1 MTLKNR
7 FALLFS
13 LFFTLF
19 FAIVLLIVYTLFSD
33 YRQGDFYSRL
43 INKADQISFEI
54 NKHYKNSNDL
64 IKDEDVQTTY
74 KLVNERIAVIDLN
87 RKKLFQTSRTNPIK
101 VSIKQLKSL
110 NQNNPIYYSK
120 NKIETVIKLFN
131 QENQKIIVIVSAED
145 LYGNA
150 KIDYLKILF
159 YWTFSIGLIL
169 LWFFSYQLSRRA
181 LLPMDRLRE
190 KVQEITFQNL
200 NNPIQFENKKDE
212 ISALAKAFNHMLER
226 IDKAYKRQREFTGNA
241 SHELRTPIARIGTQ
255 LENLLQE
262 KQVDENL
269 KNSLKSVHEDVYH
282 LSDVVTSLLILSRLD
297 EGVKSDNFK
306 LVRID
311 EIIFDVTDKLVKIW
325 PDFKLQFEIE
335 NKTTDE
341 LILDVNGDETL
352 LKIAI
357 TNLLKNAYTYS
368 NNHQVKVTYVLTENT
383 QNIQVLNTGEVPT
396 FKDNSPMFQ
405 AFSRGTNSYD
415 KPGSGLG
422 LRIIQRILSYHNAN
436 ISFSNPAENTNL
448 FEVKFNR

>member
-19 FAIVLLIVYTLFSD
+19 FAVVLLIVYTLFSD
-33 YRQGDFYSRL
+33 YRQADFYSRL
-43 INKADQISFEI
+43 VSKSDQIYFEI
-54 NKHYKNSNDL
+54 GKHFKNSTL
-64 IKDEDVQTTY
+64 PITEEDVQTTY
-74 KLVNERIAVIDLN
+74 KLVNERIAVFDFN
-87 RKKLFQTSRTNPIK
+87 RKKIFQTSHSNPILLTR
-101 VSIKQLKSL
+101 IQIKSL
-110 NQNNPIYYSK
+110 RAQKTIYFNNYE
-120 NKIETVIKLFN
+120 IETVVKFFVKGN
-131 QENQKIIVIVSAED
+131 DRIIVAVSAED
-145 LYGNA
+145 LYGNS
-150 KIDYLKILF
+150 KLDYLKSLF
-159 YWTFSIGLIL
+159 YWTFIFGLIL
-169 LWFFSYQLSRRA
+169 LWLFSYQLSRRA

-226 IDKAYKRQREFTGNA
+226 IDRAYKRQREFTGNA

-255 LENLLQE
+255 IENLLQE
-262 KQVDENL
+262 KQVDVNL

-297 EGVKSDNFK
+297 EGVKTDNFK
-306 LVRID
+306 AIRID
-311 EIIFDVTDKLVKIW
+311 EIIFDVTDKLLKIW

-335 NKTTDE
+335 NKTSNE
-341 LILDVNGDETL
+341 LILEVNGDETL

-368 NNHQVKVTYVLTENT
+368 DNHQVKVTYILNKSS
-383 QNIQVLNTGEVPT
+383 QNIQVYNTGEVPS

-422 LRIIQRILSYHNAN
+422 LRIIQRILKYHNASITFN
-436 ISFSNPAENTNL
+436 SPAENANL
-448 FEVKFNR
+448 FEIKFNR

>member
-19 FAIVLLIVYTLFSD
+19 FAVVLLIVFTLFSE

-43 INKADQISFEI
+43 INKVDQIYHEVD
-54 NKHYKNSNDL
+54 KHYKNSTEL
-64 IKDEDVQTTY
+64 ITDIDVQTTY
-74 KLVNERIAVIDLN
+74 KLINERIAVIDLN
-87 RKKLFQTSRTNPIK
+87 RKNVFQSSHSQPIELSDRQLEELSTTNP
-101 VSIKQLKSL
+101 VYFS
-110 NQNNPIYYSK
+110 
-120 NKIETVIKLFN
+120 NKEIETVAKLFK
-131 QENQKIIVIVSAED
+131 QESAHFIVIVSAED
-145 LYGNA
+145 LYGNS
-150 KIDYLKILF
+150 KIEYLKILF
-159 YWTFSIGLIL
+159 YWTFSIGFIL

-212 ISALAKAFNHMLER
+212 ISALASAFNHMLER

-255 LENLLQE
+255 VENLLTE
-262 KQVDENL
+262 KTLDSQF

-297 EGVKSDNFK
+297 EGVKTDNFK
-306 LVRID
+306 PVRID
-311 EIIFDVTDKLVKIW
+311 EIIFDIADKLVKIW
-325 PDFKLQFEIE
+325 PDFKLQFDIK
-335 NKTTDE
+335 NKTNDE
-341 LILDVNGDETL
+341 LIFDVNGDDTL
-352 LKIAI
+352 LKIAM
-357 TNLLKNAYTYS
+357 TNLFKNAYTYS
-368 NNHQVKVTYVLTENT
+368 DNHQVKVTYELTENT
-383 QNIQVLNTGEVPT
+383 QIIQVYNSGEVPI

-405 AFSRGTNSYD
+405 AFSRGDNSYD

-422 LRIIQRILSYHNAN
+422 LRIIQRILSYHNASIVF
-436 ISFSNPAENTNL
+436 ISPGLNQNL

>member
-19 FAIVLLIVYTLFSD
+19 FAVVLIIVYKLFSD

-43 INKADQISFEI
+43 ASKSEQIYFEI
-54 NKHYKNSNDL
+54 GKHFKNSNDP
-64 IKDEDVQTTY
+64 IADEVVQTTY
-74 KLVNERIAVIDLN
+74 KLVNERIAVFDLN
-87 RKKLFQTSRTNPIK
+87 RKKIFQTNQSNPIHLDENQ
-101 VSIKQLKSL
+101 IKNIRTL
-110 NQNNPIYYSK
+110 NTIYFNNK
-120 NKIETVIKLFN
+120 EIETVVKLFVN
-131 QENQKIIVIVSAED
+131 GNDRIIVAVSAED

-150 KIDYLKILF
+150 KLDYLKSLF
-159 YWTFSIGLIL
+159 YWTFIFGLIL

-255 LENLLQE
+255 IENLLQE

-297 EGVKSDNFK
+297 EGVKTDNFK
-306 LVRID
+306 PIRID
-311 EIIFDVTDKLVKIW
+311 EIIFDVTDELLKIW
-325 PDFKLQFEIE
+325 PDFKLKFEIE
-335 NKTTDE
+335 NKTSNE

-357 TNLLKNAYTYS
+357 TNLLRNAYTYS
-368 NNHQVKVTYVLTENT
+368 DNQQVKVTYILNKSS
-383 QNIQVLNTGEVPT
+383 QNIQVYNTGEVPS

-422 LRIIQRILSYHNAN
+422 LRIIQRILKYHNASITFN
-436 ISFSNPAENTNL
+436 SPAENANL
-448 FEVKFNR
+448 FEIKFNR

>member
-19 FAIVLLIVYTLFSD
+19 FAVVLFIVYTLFSE

-43 INKADQISFEI
+43 VSKSEQIFFEI
-54 NKHYKNSNDL
+54 GKHFKNTNDP
-64 IKDEDVQTTY
+64 ITDEVVQTTY
-74 KLVNERIAVIDLN
+74 KLVNERIAVFDLN
-87 RKKLFQTSRTNPIK
+87 RKQILQTNHTNQILLTQQQINSLRGLNTIYFNDNEIETIVKLFVKGNER
-101 VSIKQLKSL
+101 
-110 NQNNPIYYSK
+110 
-120 NKIETVIKLFN
+120 
-131 QENQKIIVIVSAED
+131 IIVAVSAED

-150 KIDYLKILF
+150 KLDYLKILF
-159 YWTFSIGLIL
+159 YWTFVFGLIL

-226 IDKAYKRQREFTGNA
+226 IDRAYKRQREFTGNA

-255 LENLLQE
+255 IENLLQE
-262 KQVDENL
+262 KQIDENL
-269 KNSLKSVHEDVYH
+269 KNSLKSVNEDVYH

-297 EGVKSDNFK
+297 EGFKIDNFK
-306 LVRID
+306 TVRID
-311 EIIFDVTDKLVKIW
+311 EIIFDVSDRLIKIW
-325 PDFKLQFEIE
+325 PDFKMQFEIE
-335 NKTTDE
+335 NSTKEE
-341 LILDVNGDETL
+341 LILDVKGDETL

-368 NNHQVKVTYVLTENT
+368 DNKQVKVTYVLTENR
-383 QNIQVLNTGEVPT
+383 QVIQVFNTGSVPE

-405 AFSRGTNSYD
+405 AFSRGSNSYD

-422 LRIIQRILSYHNAN
+422 LRIVQRILSYHNAS
-436 ISFSNPAENTNL
+436 ITFTSPGENKNL
-448 FEVKFNR
+448 LEVRFKR

>member
-19 FAIVLLIVYTLFSD
+19 FAVVLLIVYTLFSD

-54 NKHYKNSNDL
+54 EKHYKSSNAL
-64 IKDEDVQTTY
+64 ITDVDVQTTY
-74 KLVNERIAVIDLN
+74 KLVNERVAVIDIN
-87 RKKLFQTSRTNPIK
+87 RKKVFQTSHSNPIELT
-101 VSIKQLKSL
+101 VKQLEALSTS
-110 NQNNPIYYSK
+110 QPFYISNNE
-120 NKIETVIKLFN
+120 IETVAKLFK
-131 QENQKIIVIVSAED
+131 QGAAHFIVIVSAED
-145 LYGNA
+145 FYGNS
-150 KIDYLKILF
+150 KIEYLKVLF
-159 YWTFSIGLIL
+159 YWTFSIGFIL

-181 LLPMDRLRE
+181 LVPMDRLRE

-212 ISALAKAFNHMLER
+212 ISALASAFNHMLER

-255 LENLLQE
+255 VENLLNE
-262 KQVDENL
+262 KSVDNQL
-269 KNSLKSVHEDVYH
+269 KNSLRSIHEDVYH

-297 EGVKSDNFK
+297 EGVKTDNFK
-306 LVRID
+306 PIRID

-335 NKTTDE
+335 NKTNEE
-341 LILDVNGDETL
+341 LILDVKGDETL
-352 LKIAI
+352 LKIAM

-368 NNHQVKVTYVLTENT
+368 DNHQVKVTYILTGNT
-383 QNIQVLNTGEVPT
+383 QIVQVFNSGEVPA

-422 LRIIQRILSYHNAN
+422 LRIIQRILSYHQAS
-436 ISFSNPAENTNL
+436 ISFNSPGQNQNL
-448 FEVKFNR
+448 FEVNFKR